1 MNLTQILRRVARRF
15 LPQQFGLLNGIFCI
29 IALFSVL
36 QMTSSLML
44 SFSVS
49 QARENEQRNQQA
61 LRQQTKVEEARIA
74 LLTASDLLNRAGVYF
89 MQDAATGSE
98 GSWQPL
104 IDEARQALT
113 QSTTAWQ
120 AWREMNP
127 QADDGLVDSYQ
138 RFSGGIQEQVTGLS
152 KTQSIDA
159 FFAVPIQ
166 AFQADF
172 NDNYAS
178 VQKVTAQERE
188 SGRQQLLD
196 RLLNLQHLFLLLP
209 VMLLAIAIAVW
220 WGMSRWVIS
229 PLRRLIAHIDILAA
243 GDLSQPLP
251 AVPGSNREVSQLH
264 VRIGA
269 MQQGLREL
277 VQQVSEATTAMADNI
292 ERLAQNNTRLYQQS
306 AKQSEEL
313 HNVTSHIS
321 VLETHV
327 EDNSGYAQLANQ
339 RAEEARAIAA
349 GGDRMMDTV
358 NRSMQAIVTRSAEMR
373 GIIALIDNVA
383 FQTNILALNAAIEAA
398 HAGEQGRGFA
408 VVAREV
414 GLLARKSSQS
424 TQDIQALIYHS
435 LQGIEEGSSAVTH
448 LEENLQQ
455 VIALVENLGASL
467 NDISA
472 ATLHQG
478 ARIHQMTRQLQALN
492 LVARD
497 TRELVDTASAS
508 SQQLH
513 NESRQ
518 LIHAVARFRLPA

>member
-1 MNLTQILRRVARRF
+1 MNLTQTLRRF
-15 LPQQFGLLNGIFCI
+15 LPQQFGLLAGVFCI
-29 IALFSVL
+29 IALFCVL

-49 QARENEQRNQQA
+49 QARENEQRNQLA

-104 IDEARQALT
+104 IDEAQQVLT
-113 QSTTAWQ
+113 QSTTAWL
-120 AWREMNP
+120 AWRDMNP
-127 QADDGLVDSYQ
+127 PADDGLIDSYQ
-138 RFSGGIQEQVTGLS
+138 RFSDGLQEQVTGLS
-152 KTQSIDA
+152 KTKSIDA

-172 NDNYAS
+172 NDNYAR
-178 VQKVTAQERE
+178 VQKVAAQARE

-196 RLLNLQHLFLLLP
+196 RLLDLQHLFYLLP
-209 VMLLAIAIAVW
+209 VMLLIIAVAVW

-243 GDLSQPLP
+243 GDLSRPIP
-251 AVPGSNREVSQLH
+251 AVPGLNREVSQLH

-269 MQQGLREL
+269 MQEGLREL
-277 VQQVSEATTAMADNI
+277 VLQVSEATTAMADNI

-306 AKQSEEL
+306 TKQDEEL
-313 HNVTSHIS
+313 THVTSHIS

-327 EDNSGYAQLANQ
+327 GDNSGFAQQANQ

-435 LQGIEEGSSAVTH
+435 LQGIEEGSRAVTH

-472 ATLHQG
+472 ATLQQG
-478 ARIHQMTRQLQALN
+478 ERIHQMTRQLQALN

-513 NESRQ
+513 NESHQ

>member
-1 MNLTQILRRVARRF
+1 MNLTQTLRRF
-15 LPQQFGLLNGIFCI
+15 LPQQFGLLAGVFCI
-29 IALFSVL
+29 IALFCVL

-49 QARENEQRNQQA
+49 QARENEQRNQLA

-104 IDEARQALT
+104 IDEAQQVLT

-120 AWREMNP
+120 AWRDMNP
-127 QADDGLVDSYQ
+127 PADEGLVDSYQ
-138 RFSGGIQEQVTGLS
+138 RFSDGLQEQVTGLS
-152 KTQSIDA
+152 KTKSIDA

-172 NDNYAS
+172 NDNYARG
-178 VQKVTAQERE
+178 QKAAAQARE

-196 RLLNLQHLFLLLP
+196 RLLDLQHLFLLLP
-209 VMLLAIAIAVW
+209 LMLLAIAVAVW

-243 GDLSQPLP
+243 GDLSQPIP
-251 AVPGSNREVSQLH
+251 AVPGLNREVSQLH
-264 VRIGA
+264 VRIGV
-269 MQQGLREL
+269 MQEGLREL
-277 VQQVSEATTAMADNI
+277 VLQVSEATTAMADNI

-306 AKQSEEL
+306 AKQDEEL
-313 HNVTSHIS
+313 THVTSHIS

-327 EDNSGYAQLANQ
+327 GDNSGFAQRANQ

-435 LQGIEEGSSAVTH
+435 LQGIEEGSRAVTH

-472 ATLHQG
+472 ATLQQG
-478 ARIHQMTRQLQALN
+478 ERIHQMTRQLQALN

-513 NESRQ
+513 NESHQ

>member
-1 MNLTQILRRVARRF
+1 M
-15 LPQQFGLLNGIFCI
+15 
-29 IALFSVL
+29 
-36 QMTSSLML
+36 
-44 SFSVS
+44 
-49 QARENEQRNQQA
+49 
-61 LRQQTKVEEARIA
+61 
-74 LLTASDLLNRAGVYF
+74 
-89 MQDAATGSE
+89 
-98 GSWQPL
+98 
-104 IDEARQALT
+104 
-113 QSTTAWQ
+113 
-120 AWREMNP
+120 
-127 QADDGLVDSYQ
+127 
-138 RFSGGIQEQVTGLS
+138 
-152 KTQSIDA
+152 
-159 FFAVPIQ
+159 
-166 AFQADF
+166 
-172 NDNYAS
+172 
-178 VQKVTAQERE
+178 
-188 SGRQQLLD
+188 
-196 RLLNLQHLFLLLP
+196 
-209 VMLLAIAIAVW
+209 
-220 WGMSRWVIS
+220 
-229 PLRRLIAHIDILAA
+229 
-243 GDLSQPLP
+243 
-251 AVPGSNREVSQLH
+251 SQLH

-277 VQQVSEATTAMADNI
+277 VKQVSEATTAMADNI

-513 NESRQ
+513 NESHL

>member
-1 MNLTQILRRVARRF
+1 MNLTQTLRRF
-15 LPQQFGLLNGIFCI
+15 LPQQFGLLAGVFCI
-29 IALFSVL
+29 IALFCVL

-49 QARENEQRNQQA
+49 QARENEQRNQLA

-104 IDEARQALT
+104 IDEAQQVLT

-120 AWREMNP
+120 AWRDMNP
-127 QADDGLVDSYQ
+127 PADEGLVDSYQ
-138 RFSGGIQEQVTGLS
+138 RFSDGLQEQVTGLS
-152 KTQSIDA
+152 KTKSIDA

-172 NDNYAS
+172 NDNYARG
-178 VQKVTAQERE
+178 QKVAAQARE

-196 RLLNLQHLFLLLP
+196 RLLDLQHLFLLLP
-209 VMLLAIAIAVW
+209 VMLLAIAVAVW

-243 GDLSQPLP
+243 GDLSRPIP
-251 AVPGSNREVSQLH
+251 AVPGLNREVSQLH

-269 MQQGLREL
+269 MQEGLREL
-277 VQQVSEATTAMADNI
+277 VLQVSEATTAMADNI

-306 AKQSEEL
+306 AKQDEEL
-313 HNVTSHIS
+313 THVTSHIS

-327 EDNSGYAQLANQ
+327 GDNSGFAQRANQ

-435 LQGIEEGSSAVTH
+435 LQGIEEGSRAVTH

-455 VIALVENLGASL
+455 VIALVENLGVSL

-472 ATLHQG
+472 ATLQQG
-478 ARIHQMTRQLQALN
+478 ERIHQMTRQLQALN

-513 NESRQ
+513 NESHQ

>member
-1 MNLTQILRRVARRF
+1 MNLTQTLRRF
-15 LPQQFGLLNGIFCI
+15 LPQQFGLLAGVFCI
-29 IALFSVL
+29 IALFCVL

-49 QARENEQRNQQA
+49 QARENEQRNQLA

-104 IDEARQALT
+104 IDEAQQVLT
-113 QSTTAWQ
+113 QSTTAWL
-120 AWREMNP
+120 AWRDMNP
-127 QADDGLVDSYQ
+127 PADDGLVDSYQ
-138 RFSGGIQEQVTGLS
+138 RFSDGLQEQVTGLS
-152 KTQSIDA
+152 KTKSIDA

-172 NDNYAS
+172 NDNYAR
-178 VQKVTAQERE
+178 VQKVAAQARE

-196 RLLNLQHLFLLLP
+196 RLLDLQHLFYLLP
-209 VMLLAIAIAVW
+209 VMLLVIAVAVW

-243 GDLSQPLP
+243 GDLSRPIP
-251 AVPGSNREVSQLH
+251 AVPGLNREVSQLH

-269 MQQGLREL
+269 MQEGLREL
-277 VQQVSEATTAMADNI
+277 VLQVSEATTAMADNI

-306 AKQSEEL
+306 TKQDEEL
-313 HNVTSHIS
+313 THVTSHIS

-327 EDNSGYAQLANQ
+327 GDNSGFAQQANQ

-435 LQGIEEGSSAVTH
+435 LQGIEEGSRAVTH

-472 ATLHQG
+472 ATLQQG
-478 ARIHQMTRQLQALN
+478 ERIHQMTRQLQALN

-513 NESRQ
+513 NESHQ